1 MAKFIQIIE
10 YQTSKFDEIQALTD
24 KWLTATE
31 GKRTATVGTVTEDR
45 DARGTYVEII
55 EFPSYEEAMKNSEL
69 PETQEIAAQLA
80 GAVRRRADLLQ
91 PRRGARRPGVTVRGR
106 PAMTPAPVSPSGRGA
121 CGS

>member
-24 KWLTATE
+24 KWLAATE

-69 PETQEIAAQLA
+69 PETQEISAQLA
-80 GAVRRRADLLQ
+80 ALCDGEMSFRNLDVVREDL
-91 PRRGARRPGVTVRGR
+91 V
-106 PAMTPAPVSPSGRGA
+106 
-121 CGS
+121 